1 MKLIV
6 GLGNP
11 GAKYQNTRHNLGFMV
26 ADSFAKSNGLLW
38 RVSRDL
44 LCYFAKHNEF
54 VLIKPT
60 TFMNKSGEAVRSVAA
75 FYKIDSRDI
84 LVIHDDLDLPFGKI
98 RVSFDSLSAGHNGI
112 ESVIESMSG
121 PEFAR
126 LRIGIGSPRSP
137 REAGK
142 ALGEAG
148 HPREAE
154 KLAHVDPSD
163 YVLEKFSKDEEKKL
177 KEVIFQSLGAVE
189 SYLSDGIHATM
200 NRFN

>member
-11 GAKYQNTRHNLGFMV
+11 GAKYANTRHNFGFMV
-26 ADSFAKSNGLLW
+26 ADAFAKSNGLSW

-44 LCYFAKHNEF
+44 LCYFAKNQQRSGLGGQADEY

-60 TFMNKSGEAVRSVAA
+60 TFMNKSGEAVRSVCE
-75 FYKIDSRDI
+75 FYKIKPANI

-98 RVSFDSLSAGHNGI
+98 RMSFDSMAAGHNGV
-112 ESVIESMSG
+112 ESVIESLSG
-121 PEFAR
+121 PDFAR
-126 LRIGIGSPRSP
+126 LRVGIS
-137 REAGK
+137 
-142 ALGEAG
+142 
-148 HPREAE
+148 HPRETE
-154 KLAHVDPSD
+154 KTAKMDPAK
-163 YVLEKFSKDEEKKL
+163 YVLEKFSEVEEKKF
-177 KEVIFQSLGAVE
+177 KEVVLQSISAIN